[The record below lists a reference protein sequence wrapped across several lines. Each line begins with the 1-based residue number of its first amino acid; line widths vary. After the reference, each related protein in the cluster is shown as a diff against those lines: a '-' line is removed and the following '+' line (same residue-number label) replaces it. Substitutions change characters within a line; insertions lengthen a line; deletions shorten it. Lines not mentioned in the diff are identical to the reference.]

1 MIRQVELQDA
11 KAITNIYNEYVL
23 QSVATFDTE
32 PVLEEEMRTR
42 IAEISSRF
50 PYFVYE
56 ENQEITGYCYAHTW
70 KERSAYRYTLETTV
84 YLSPG
89 HTGKGIG
96 MLLMKKL
103 IGACRENGYRALIA
117 CITEGNEAS
126 NILHEKLGFKQVS
139 RFKKVGLKFDRW
151 LDVADYELLL
161 TPGLRLKESLKITC
175 LTSIPSP
182 SWKGYDKRYHK
193 IAAQVP

>member
-11 KAITNIYNEYVL
+11 KAITDIHNEYV
-23 QSVATFDTE
+23 QHSVATFDTE
-32 PVLEEEMRTR
+32 PVQEEEMRVR

-50 PYFVYE
+50 PYFIYE
-56 ENQEITGYCYAHTW
+56 EGKEIAGYCYAHTW

-96 MLLMKKL
+96 MLLMQKL
-103 IGACRENGYRALIA
+103 IEACRENGYRALIA

-126 NILHEKLGFKQVS
+126 NILHERLGFKQVS
-139 RFKKVGLKFDRW
+139 RFKKGRFEVQPLAGCRRLRTS
-151 LDVADYELLL
+151 ADS
-161 TPGLRLKESLKITC
+161 GLRLNDAVPVVNGCNPESLK
-175 LTSIPSP
+175 
-182 SWKGYDKRYHK
+182 K
-193 IAAQVP
+193 

>member
-50 PYFVYE
+50 PYLVYE

-103 IGACRENGYRALIA
+103 IGACRESGYRVLIA

-139 RFKKVGLKFDRW
+139 HFKKVGLKFDRW

-161 TPGLRLKESLKITC
+161 TPAC
-175 LTSIPSP
+175 
-182 SWKGYDKRYHK
+182 D
-193 IAAQVP
+193 

>member
-23 QSVATFDTE
+23 HSVATFDTE
-32 PVLEEEMRTR
+32 PVQEEEMRAR

-56 ENQEITGYCYAHTW
+56 EDKEITGYCYAHTW

-96 MLLMKKL
+96 MLLMQRL
-103 IGACRENGYRALIA
+103 IEACRENGYRALIA
-117 CITEGNEAS
+117 CITEGNYDESGAGRYRSCSQS
-126 NILHEKLGFKQVS
+126 N
-139 RFKKVGLKFDRW
+139 R
-151 LDVADYELLL
+151 VAFCSYFLFF
-161 TPGLRLKESLKITC
+161 
-175 LTSIPSP
+175 
-182 SWKGYDKRYHK
+182 HN
-193 IAAQVP
+193 

>member
-1 MIRQVELQDA
+1 MIRQVKLQDA
-11 KAITNIYNEYVL
+11 KAITDIYNEYVL
-23 QSVATFDTE
+23 HSVATFDTE
-32 PVLEEEMRTR
+32 PVQEEEMRAR

-56 ENQEITGYCYAHTW
+56 EDKEITGYCYAHTW

-96 MLLMKKL
+96 MLLMQKL
-103 IGACRENGYRALIA
+103 IEACREKWLPSLDRLHHGRD
-117 CITEGNEAS
+117 EAS
-126 NILHEKLGFKQVS
+126 NILHERLGSNRFTH
-139 RFKKVGLKFDRW
+139 FKKVGLKFDRW

-161 TPGLRLKESLKITC
+161 FPTC
-175 LTSIPSP
+175 
-182 SWKGYDKRYHK
+182 G
-193 IAAQVP
+193 

>member
-70 KERSAYRYTLETTV
+70 KERWKRLFIC
-84 YLSPG
+84 LP
-89 HTGKGIG
+89 
-96 MLLMKKL
+96 
-103 IGACRENGYRALIA
+103 
-117 CITEGNEAS
+117 
-126 NILHEKLGFKQVS
+126 
-139 RFKKVGLKFDRW
+139 D
-151 LDVADYELLL
+151 
-161 TPGLRLKESLKITC
+161 TPEKESGC
-175 LTSIPSP
+175 S
-182 SWKGYDKRYHK
+182 
-193 IAAQVP
+193 

>member
-1 MIRQVELQDA
+1 MIRQVEFQDA
-11 KAITNIYNEYVL
+11 KAITDIYNEYVL
-23 QSVATFDTE
+23 HSVATFDTE
-32 PVLEEEMRTR
+32 PVQEEEMRAR
-42 IAEISSRF
+42 ITEISSHF

-56 ENQEITGYCYAHTW
+56 EDKEITGYCYAHTW

-96 MLLMKKL
+96 MLLMQRL
-103 IGACRENGYRALIA
+103 IEACRENGYRALIA

-126 NILHEKLGFKQVS
+126 NILHERLGFKQVS
-139 RFKKVGLKFDRW
+139 RFTKVGLKFDRW

-161 TPGLRLKESLKITC
+161 LPTC
-175 LTSIPSP
+175 
-182 SWKGYDKRYHK
+182 G
-193 IAAQVP
+193 

>member
-1 MIRQVELQDA
+1 MIRNVSLRDA
-11 KAITNIYNEYVL
+11 KAIVDIYNEYVVN
-23 QSVATFDTE
+23 SVATFETE
-32 PVLEEEMRTR
+32 PLRVEEMEGR
-42 IAEISSRF
+42 IAGISASY
-50 PYFVYE
+50 PYLVYVDQDE
-56 ENQEITGYCYAHTW
+56 VVGYCYAHTW

-96 MLLMKKL
+96 MLLMQRL
-103 IGACRENGYRALIA
+103 IEACRENGYRALIA

-139 RFKKVGLKFDRW
+139 HFKKVGLKFDRW

-161 TPGLRLKESLKITC
+161 LPTC
-175 LTSIPSP
+175 
-182 SWKGYDKRYHK
+182 G
-193 IAAQVP
+193 

>member
-1 MIRQVELQDA
+1 MCCTAWLHSIRSRCRKKKCVPELQKYLPA
-11 KAITNIYNEYVL
+11 
-23 QSVATFDTE
+23 
-32 PVLEEEMRTR
+32 
-42 IAEISSRF
+42 F

-56 ENQEITGYCYAHTW
+56 EDKEITGYCYAHTW

-96 MLLMKKL
+96 MLLMQRL
-103 IGACRENGYRALIA
+103 IEACRENGYRALIA

-126 NILHEKLGFKQVS
+126 NILHERLGFKQVS
-139 RFKKVGLKFDRW
+139 HFTKVGLKFDRW

-161 TPGLRLKESLKITC
+161 FPTC
-175 LTSIPSP
+175 
-182 SWKGYDKRYHK
+182 G
-193 IAAQVP
+193 

>member
-23 QSVATFDTE
+23 HSVATFDTE
-32 PVLEEEMRTR
+32 PVQEEEMRAR

-56 ENQEITGYCYAHTW
+56 EDKEITGYCYAHTW

-89 HTGKGIG
+89 HTGKVFHLKVRSYITMNIMIRVFTRFG
-96 MLLMKKL
+96 M
-103 IGACRENGYRALIA
+103 IWRERYVR
-117 CITEGNEAS
+117 T
-126 NILHEKLGFKQVS
+126 
-139 RFKKVGLKFDRW
+139 
-151 LDVADYELLL
+151 
-161 TPGLRLKESLKITC
+161 
-175 LTSIPSP
+175 
-182 SWKGYDKRYHK
+182 WKGIYG
-193 IAAQVP
+193 